1 MDKKMTYAEAVDRL
15 QKIVAAIESNELE
28 IDQLTEKLK
37 EAQILIAFCKDK
49 LTRTNDDVKKILADL

>member
-1 MDKKMTYAEAVDRL
+1 MTYAEAVDRL
-15 QKIVAAIESNELE
+15 QKIVATIESNELE

>member
-1 MDKKMTYAEAVDRL
+1 MTYAEAVDRL